1 MLSKV
6 GQEKW
11 QKIKQG
17 PKMFNLGPQNWCG
30 DGVQVT
36 PPPQICTCRVYFTE
50 EALRKTKFKSIQRKK
65 NTVASLK
72 GIWHVS
78 LKIN

>member
-6 GQEKW
+6 R
-11 QKIKQG
+11 
-17 PKMFNLGPQNWCG
+17 
-30 DGVQVT
+30 QVDLIGRKLNRALKCSIWVLKT
-36 PPPQICTCRVYFTE
+36 GAGMGPPPMCTCLVYFTE
-50 EALRKTKFKSIQRKK
+50 EALRKMKYKSIQRKK

-78 LKIN
+78 LEIN